1 MMGFIMVPL
10 LIHTY
15 THACMHTKWQ
25 MFQVDGPYCAV
36 PILPENV
43 LIQCFSINIHA
54 NHMGKRFSFSSRCEL
69 GLSSVFLIGSP
80 VTSMQLIHEPH
91 CAAHFS
97 THKYLHTPL
106 RIRMKAI
113 MADKA
118 LHGLSV
124 CHSAVPSSHY
134 ALPCPPKSTSI
145 RLYSILSTSQALLTS
160 GPLHVLPL
168 LSGMLF
174 SPPFTWINSGLRSDI
189 TSGQP
194 PWPP

>member
-1 MMGFIMVPL
+1 MSYHSTGVYDGIYYGPSFNSH
-10 LIHTY
+10 IHTRM
-15 THACMHTKWQ
+15 HACILNDK
-25 MFQVDGPYCAV
+25 GPYCAV

-43 LIQCFSINIHA
+43 LIQCFSNFNIHA
-54 NHMGKRFSFSSRCEL
+54 NHMGKRFCFSSRCEL

-97 THKYLHTPL
+97 THKYFHTPL

-134 ALPCPPKSTSI
+134 TLPCPPKSTSI

-168 LSGMLF
+168 LPGMLF
-174 SPPFTWINSGLRSDI
+174 SPHSPG
-189 TSGQP
+189 
-194 PWPP
+194 